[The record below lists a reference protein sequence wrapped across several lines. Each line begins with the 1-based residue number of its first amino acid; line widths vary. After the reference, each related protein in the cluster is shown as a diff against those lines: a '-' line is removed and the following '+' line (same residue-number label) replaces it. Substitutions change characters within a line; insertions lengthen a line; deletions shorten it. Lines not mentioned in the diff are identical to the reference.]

1 MASSEVRRP
10 GGLSAR
16 GFETFTRDRSY
27 WRWRFIVLD
36 KHSPNAS

>member
-1 MASSEVRRP
+1 MASNEVRRP

-16 GFETFTRDRSY
+16 GLETLILNRSY

-36 KHSPNAS
+36 KHSPNAR